1 MRVYQL
7 LKKIVCLFFF
17 YFQVHA
23 LPLYLIEGNRTG
35 QHTPRPINPDTTKL
49 MGSSSYCPCLTLDVL
64 NINYAISFCVIN
76 TNFCFPFLLLI
87 ENELYFFIYQVNRE
101 KIHLNVSKQIVFNN
115 LYFYNE
121 TMAKLLYFSVLFV
134 K

>member
-1 MRVYQL
+1 MNILSNKIHESLTIVANNCLLIFSNFNIYQ
-7 LKKIVCLFFF
+7 VRA
-17 YFQVHA
+17 Q
-23 LPLYLIEGNRTG
+23 PLYLIEGNRTG

-87 ENELYFFIYQVNRE
+87 ENELYFFIYQVKRE
-101 KIHLNVSKQIVFNN
+101 KKFI
-115 LYFYNE
+115 
-121 TMAKLLYFSVLFV
+121 
-134 K
+134 